1 MKHLKSFKTLC
12 TGRKAESQSS
22 QVQGKFLTGPKGSFT
37 LAKFAAKMHVKL
49 PTTKTVALL
58 ALAVALL
65 ALASL
70 GNMRTNNNVFIGCH
84 IA

>member
-37 LAKFAAKMHVKL
+37 LAKFVGENVSNIALRLQDPFL
-49 PTTKTVALL
+49 PRVAQ
-58 ALAVALL
+58 
-65 ALASL
+65 
-70 GNMRTNNNVFIGCH
+70 H
-84 IA
+84 K